1 MRPTVPFLALV
12 DSYSELKREIDDAMR
27 RVLEHGQYIM
37 GKELSAFES
46 EYAAYTESKF
56 AVGVANGLDAL
67 VLALRA
73 LDVGENDEVIVP
85 ANTYIATWLA
95 VSHVGAKVVPVEP
108 DAHTCNLDPNKIAEK
123 ITKNTKAI
131 LPVHLF
137 GHPADLD
144 GILEVAKAHKLV
156 VVEDAAQC
164 HGAAYKRR
172 RIGSHSDAVAWS
184 FYPGKNL
191 GAIGDGGAV
200 TTNRADV
207 ADRVS
212 VLRNYGSRVKYYNEV
227 IGFNSRLDE
236 LQAAILRVK
245 LRVLDGWN
253 ERRREIARRYIDA
266 LGASKSISLLQTLPG
281 TDHVYHLFVIEHP
294 RREEF
299 QKQLAAAGIATMI
312 HYPVPPHLSG
322 AYQSLGYREGSFPI
336 SERGA
341 NTHLSLPMGPH
352 LTADDQ
358 ERVIAACLSDVSAR
372 SRDVGL
378 LSTAP

>member
-123 ITKNTKAI
+123 ITKSTKAI

-266 LGASKSISLLQTLPG
+266 LSASKSISLLQTLPG